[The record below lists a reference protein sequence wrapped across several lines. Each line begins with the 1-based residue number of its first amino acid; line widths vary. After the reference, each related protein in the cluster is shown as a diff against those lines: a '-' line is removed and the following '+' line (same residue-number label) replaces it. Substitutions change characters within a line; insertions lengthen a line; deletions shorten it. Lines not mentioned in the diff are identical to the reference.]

1 MSILKK
7 LVESTTVDANDIK
20 DYSGVSFINESG
32 VYELVVKRAWAI
44 ESKSGAIGIHLEF
57 EGEGLLEQDIY
68 MTNSNQQTFYN
79 KNGKDMAMAGYVQ
92 MKKLNYILTGNFL
105 TSLSQLHTEERVV
118 KANEWKDVDGTKT
131 KVEVEKTVDY
141 LASWV
146 GKEVIASIQ
155 MKEKEAQELKGD
167 KYVGTGKRA
176 EDKDGNPYLD
186 LEILNFFNKET
197 KQSASEMKSESEAKQ
212 LDKDIERLAKSP
224 IRVLKTSNKPSATTS
239 APKAVTKPNI
249 FG

>member
-1 MSILKK
+1 
-7 LVESTTVDANDIK
+7 
-20 DYSGVSFINESG
+20 
-32 VYELVVKRAWAI
+32 
-44 ESKSGAIGIHLEF
+44 
-57 EGEGLLEQDIY
+57 
-68 MTNSNQQTFYN
+68 
-79 KNGKDMAMAGYVQ
+79 MAMAGYVQ

-118 KANEWKDVDGTKT
+118 KANEWKDVDWTKT

-141 LASWV
+141 LTSWV

-224 IRVLKTSNKPSATTS
+224 IRVLKASNKPSATTS
-239 APKAVTKPNI
+239 APKAVTKPFFLSLNQI
-249 FG
+249 